1 MRAAARQY
9 QTLPAGNT
17 TYSVSPVECSVNS
30 QILRDR
36 HLRGENPVEP
46 HTADRS
52 PGITESVRMNQ
63 KAARAQDIC
72 EELTGQNEEDE
83 EVSENEES
91 RACGVCGDLAKGY
104 HFNAL
109 TCEGCKGF
117 FRRAI
122 KRSTP
127 LRCPF
132 LNKCIITKN
141 NRRSCQACRFR
152 KCQAIGMRKEM
163 VMSEEEVLE
172 RRIRIKKKKML
183 DASIQLSSQ
192 QKETIE
198 ELLCGHRSTF
208 DSAFSSFSGFRPIDR
223 SVLPESKCNQQASEH
238 FDPQMDCPTNSCTDT
253 SKSATAP
260 QTSSYANFFCFSS
273 SSSLSSSSSSLCG
286 SSEKQ
291 ENQKGEEVRKGS
303 VFTALPHITDLTTY
317 MIQDIISFSKSLQDF
332 RSLSMEDQIALLK
345 GATFEI
351 MQIRFNMVFNIKTS
365 IWECGH
371 ITYCIDDAV
380 RAGFQ
385 PLLLEPL
392 LKFHHTLRKLGL
404 QEEEYVLMQA
414 MSLFSPDRPG
424 VQQHSVIDELHEN
437 LALTLKTWIDCK
449 RTGQGKNLLYPKVIA
464 CLMEM
469 RTMTEEYTKQVLQIQ
484 DIQPGDISPL
494 IMEMVSK
501 NPCTDL

>member
-1 MRAAARQY
+1 MSKKASGVQTIREALTRQ
-9 QTLPAGNT
+9 
-17 TYSVSPVECSVNS
+17 
-30 QILRDR
+30 I
-36 HLRGENPVEP
+36 
-46 HTADRS
+46 
-52 PGITESVRMNQ
+52 
-63 KAARAQDIC
+63 
-72 EELTGQNEEDE
+72 EEDE
-83 EVSENEES
+83 EGKVTEEEEP

-122 KRSTP
+122 KRTTQ
-127 LRCPF
+127 LHCPF
-132 LNKCIITKN
+132 LNKCSITKN

-163 VMSEEEVLE
+163 VMSEKEVLE

-183 DASIQLSSQ
+183 DAPVQLSSQ
-192 QKETIE
+192 QEETIQ

-208 DSAFSSFSGFRPIDR
+208 DSAFYRFSGFRPMDR
-223 SVLPESKCNQQASEH
+223 NILPVSEYNQSASKPSDAC
-238 FDPQMDCPTNSCTDT
+238 
-253 SKSATAP
+253 
-260 QTSSYANFFCFSS
+260 
-273 SSSLSSSSSSLCG
+273 SLSSSSSSLCG
-286 SSEKQ
+286 T
-291 ENQKGEEVRKGS
+291 S
-303 VFTALPHITDLTTY
+303 VFTALPHVTDLTTY
-317 MIQDIISFSKSLQDF
+317 MIQDIISFSKNLQDF
-332 RSLSMEDQIALLK
+332 RSLTMEDQIALLK
-345 GATFEI
+345 GATFEV
-351 MQIRFNMVFNIKTS
+351 MQIRFNMVFNAKTS

-414 MSLFSPDRPG
+414 MSLFSPDRQG
-424 VQQHSVIDELHEN
+424 VQQHSMIDELHEN

-449 RTGQGKNLLYPKVIA
+449 RTGPKKHLLYPKVMA
-464 CLMEM
+464 CLTEM

-484 DIQPGDISPL
+484 DIQPDVLSPL
-494 IMEMVSK
+494 IMEVVSK
-501 NPCTDL
+501 NPCNDF